1 MEELVEKARAGDEE
15 AFARLVRGM
24 RDALYRTAWAILR
37 SDADAADALQE
48 ATVRCWQRLDDLD
61 EPAFFKTW
69 ATRILVNECRAL
81 IRRRK
86 DAGPL
91 ESAGELGSHERGFE
105 LAEWQMLLS
114 QLTER
119 SRTVIVL
126 HYVEGYKVAEVA
138 RIMDANEN
146 TVKTW
151 LAVARSEYESLTR

>member
-1 MEELVEKARAGDEE
+1 
-15 AFARLVRGM
+15 
-24 RDALYRTAWAILR
+24 
-37 SDADAADALQE
+37 
-48 ATVRCWQRLDDLD
+48 
-61 EPAFFKTW
+61 
-69 ATRILVNECRAL
+69 
-81 IRRRK
+81 
-86 DAGPL
+86 
-91 ESAGELGSHERGFE
+91 
-105 LAEWQMLLS
+105 MLLS